1 MNVLKL
7 SYKYKKYYIMA
18 LEKFVH
24 GYHLMYEKEHED
36 GMFYLND
43 RLESEYAKVFFVYAK
58 NYRVALFEDQS
69 GRKYSLSY
77 ENNLYIL
84 NRK

>member
-1 MNVLKL
+1 
-7 SYKYKKYYIMA
+7 MA

-24 GYHLMYEKEHED
+24 GFHLMYEKEDED
-36 GMFYLND
+36 GMIYLND
-43 RLESEYAKVFFVYAK
+43 RLEKDYAKVFFVYARE
-58 NYRVALFEDQS
+58 NRFALFEDQS

-77 ENNLYIL
+77 ENGLYVL